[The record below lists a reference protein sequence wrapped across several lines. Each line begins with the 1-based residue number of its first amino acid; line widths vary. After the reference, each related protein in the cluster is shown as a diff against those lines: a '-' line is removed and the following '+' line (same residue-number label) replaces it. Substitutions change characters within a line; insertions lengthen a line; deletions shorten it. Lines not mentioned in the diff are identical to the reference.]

1 MQDEEAKIKFV
12 INGCQDG
19 SRKAQE
25 VLYRHYFSYGMNIA
39 LRYGRDRQEA
49 EDIMQE
55 GFFKAFKGINSYSD
69 ELPFKFWLRRVMVNA
84 AIDYLRRHK
93 IRFTEIDKVSY
104 PIGSVY
110 NDGLE
115 QLKYAELI
123 AAIHQLTPAYRLV
136 FNLYAIEGYR
146 HREIAEKLSISEGTS
161 KSNYA
166 KARQKLQ
173 AYLLRREGAKKEWL

>member
-1 MQDEEAKIKFV
+1 LQGDEAKIKFV
-12 INGCQDG
+12 ITGCRDG

-25 VLYRHYFSYGMNIA
+25 MLYRHFFSYGMNVA

-49 EDIMQE
+49 EDILQE
-55 GFFKAFKGINSYSD
+55 GFFKAFRGMDSYND
-69 ELPFKFWLRRVMVNA
+69 ELPFKTWLRRVLVNA
-84 AIDYLRRHK
+84 AIDYLRKHK
-93 IRFTEIDKVSY
+93 IRFAEIDERSSAV
-104 PIGSVY
+104 GEAV

-115 QLKYAELI
+115 QLKYAELL

-166 KARQKLQ
+166 KARRKLQ
-173 AYLLRREGAKKEWL
+173 TYLLHREGAKKEWL